1 MTEEGSSSLVQFGLY
16 LRQDVLRAIND
27 SYINCL
33 MFLLNHSILYYSI
46 QVLSREDNVVAD
58 INLGLLLIWM
68 LTIKHM
74 LSSFKLKIFSQYR
87 GDAFEVWTV
96 FLLFIFLAFMDH

>member
-1 MTEEGSSSLVQFGLY
+1 
-16 LRQDVLRAIND
+16 
-27 SYINCL
+27 